1 MKQITYF
8 SEKPEKMHFEQH
20 NGEMNRVWLRKNIA
34 EYVRSDGEHETTEF
48 TADEV
53 YFETSASKDEIEA
66 DFDGWFDFGKSWVD
80 GSDEQSTEE
89 RLTNLENAV
98 LALMGI

>member
-1 MKQITYF
+1 MKVKAEFT
-8 SEKPEKMHFEQH
+8 ERPETMVFEP
-20 NGEMNRVWLRKNIA
+20 GTKNRVWLRKNIA
-34 EYVRSDGEHETTEF
+34 EEARNDGEHETAEF

-53 YFETSASKDEIEA
+53 YFETSASKNEIEA
-66 DFDGWFDFGKSWVD
+66 DFDSWYDFGEGWVD

-98 LALMGI
+98 LALMGV

>member
-1 MKQITYF
+1 MKVKAEFT
-8 SEKPEKMHFEQH
+8 ERPDVVVFES
-20 NGEMNRVWLRKNIA
+20 GDKNRVWLRKNIA
-34 EYVRSDGEHETTEF
+34 EEVRSDGEHEAAAF

-53 YFETSASKDEIEA
+53 YFETSAEKNEIEA
-66 DFDGWFDFGKSWVD
+66 DFDSWFEFGESWVD